1 MRCGLGEGYREKL
14 MKSIINKPEGI
25 RWVTM
30 VFGVLLFSN
39 CAEPI
44 VEEEVVKPV
53 KILVLSGT
61 AEGGRRVFPGIVQ
74 ASQRARLSFRVS
86 GPLVQLPIT
95 QGREVGTGQL
105 LAQIDPRDFQTA
117 VANLEAR
124 LANLQAQYRAL
135 QVARPEDIR
144 SAEANLAA
152 TRARLLE
159 ANATLRRYE
168 RLYEN
173 DNVSKAEYDQRLAAR
188 EVAEAEV
195 RRAEEGLNIAQTGA
209 RAEDIQAMEAQI
221 RAMQA
226 QLDQAGDQLKDTSL
240 QAPYDGIVAERYVE
254 NFEYVQAQQS
264 ILSLQDISIVEV
276 VAQIPEGLVARA
288 KQEVLPEFTVH
299 FESLPGQE
307 FDAEPTEVAAEADP
321 VTRTYAVTFQTPQPE
336 AGMILAGMTAEVL
349 LKGRSEGKSVFNVP
363 VSAVF
368 TDEMGQQSVWIVEE
382 QSMTVGK
389 AQVEVGALVGESV
402 ALLSGV
408 SPGQSIVTAGASF
421 LAEGQKVREITDE
434 LRERR

>member
-1 MRCGLGEGYREKL
+1 MTGHREKL
-14 MKSIINKPEGI
+14 MRLRIEEPRVI
-25 RWVTM
+25 RWVTIAFSM
-30 VFGVLLFSN
+30 LLFNN

-53 KILVLSGT
+53 KILLLSGT
-61 AEGGRRVFPGIVQ
+61 GEGGRRVFPGIVQ

-86 GPLVQLPIT
+86 GPLIQLPIT
-95 QGREVGTGQL
+95 QGREVRKGQL

-117 VANLEAR
+117 VDNLEAR
-124 LANLQAQYRAL
+124 VANLQAQHRAL

-159 ANATLRRYE
+159 ASATLRRYE

-173 DNVSKAEYDQRLAAR
+173 DNISKAEYDQHLAAR
-188 EVAEAEV
+188 AVAEAEV
-195 RRAEEGLNIAQTGA
+195 RSAEETLTIAQTGA

-226 QLDQAGDQLKDTSL
+226 QLKQASDQLKDTSL
-240 QAPYDGIVAERYVE
+240 QAPYAGILAERFVE
-254 NFEYVQAQQS
+254 NFEFVQAQQS
-264 ILSLQDISIVEV
+264 ILSLQDVSVVEV
-276 VAQIPEGLVARA
+276 VAQIPEALVATA
-288 KQEVLPEFTVH
+288 QQEILPEFAVH

-307 FDAEPTEVAAEADP
+307 FDAKATEVAAEADP

-336 AGMILAGMTAEVL
+336 TGRILAGMTAEVV
-349 LKGRSEGKSVFNVP
+349 LKERSNDEFVFNVP

-368 TDEMGQQSVWIVEE
+368 TDETGQQSVWIVED

-389 AQVEVGALVGESV
+389 ARVEVGALVGESV

-421 LAEGQKVREITDE
+421 LAEGQKVRQITDE

>member
-1 MRCGLGEGYREKL
+1 MSGEKL
-14 MKSIINKPEGI
+14 MKSIINKPQVI
-25 RWVTM
+25 RWSTV
-30 VFGVLLFSN
+30 VLGVLLFSN

-74 ASQRARLSFRVS
+74 AAQRARLSFRVS
-86 GPLVQLPIT
+86 GPLVRLPIT
-95 QGREVGTGQL
+95 QGQEVRRGQL

-124 LANLQAQYRAL
+124 VANLQAQHRAL

-152 TRARLLE
+152 SRARLLE
-159 ANATLRRYE
+159 AN
-168 RLYEN
+168 
-173 DNVSKAEYDQRLAAR
+173 DQRLAAR

-226 QLDQAGDQLKDTSL
+226 ELDQASDQLKDTSL
-240 QAPYDGIVAERYVE
+240 QAPYEGIVAERYAE
-254 NFEYVQAQQS
+254 NFEFVQAQQS
-264 ILSLQDISIVEV
+264 ILSLQDLSIVEV
-276 VAQIPEGLVARA
+276 VAQIPEGLLARA
-288 KQEVLPEFTVH
+288 QQEVLPEFAVH
-299 FESLPGQE
+299 FEALPGQE

-321 VTRTYAVTFQTPQPE
+321 VTRTYSVTFQTPQPE
-336 AGMILAGMTAEVL
+336 SGRILAGMTAEVL
-349 LKGRSEGKSVFNVP
+349 LKGRSEGESVFNVP

-368 TDEMGQQSVWIVEE
+368 TDEMGQQSVWILEE

-389 AQVEVGALVGESV
+389 AQV
-402 ALLSGV
+402 
-408 SPGQSIVTAGASF
+408 
-421 LAEGQKVREITDE
+421 VREITDE

>member
-1 MRCGLGEGYREKL
+1 MQ
-14 MKSIINKPEGI
+14 SIINEPQVI
-25 RWVTM
+25 RWVTV
-30 VFGVLLFSN
+30 VFGLVLFSS

-44 VEEEVVKPV
+44 EEEEVVKPV

-61 AEGGRRVFPGIVQ
+61 AQEGRRVFPGIVQ
-74 ASQRARLSFRVS
+74 AAQRARLSFRVS
-86 GPLVQLPIT
+86 GPLVQFPVT
-95 QGREVGTGQL
+95 QGQEVRKGQL
-105 LAQIDPRDFQTA
+105 LAQIDPRDFQTT
-117 VANLEAR
+117 VENLEAR
-124 LANLQAQYRAL
+124 LANLQAQHRAL

-159 ANATLRRYE
+159 ANATLRRYQ

-195 RRAEEGLNIAQTGA
+195 RRAEEGLTIAQTGA
-209 RAEDIQAMEAQI
+209 RAEDIQAMAAQI

-226 QLDQAGDQLKDTSL
+226 QLNQAGDQLKDTSL
-240 QAPYDGIVAERYVE
+240 DAPYDGIVAETYME
-254 NFEYVQAQQS
+254 NFEYVQAQQA
-264 ILSLQDISIVEV
+264 ILSLQDVSTVEV
-276 VAQIPEGLVARA
+276 VAQIPEALLARA
-288 KQEVLPEFTVH
+288 KQEMVPEFAVR
-299 FESLPGQE
+299 FASLPDQE
-307 FDAEPTEVAAEADP
+307 FDAEGTEVAAEADP
-321 VTRTYAVTFQTPQPE
+321 VTRTYAVTFTTPQPE
-336 AGMILAGMTAEVL
+336 TGLILAGMTAEVL
-349 LKGRSEGKSVFNVP
+349 LKERSDNEFVFNVP

-368 TDEMGQQSVWIVEE
+368 TDEMGQQSVWILEE

-389 AQVEVGALVGESV
+389 AQVEVGALAGGSV

-408 SPGQSIVTAGASF
+408 SPGQTIVTAGASF

>member
-1 MRCGLGEGYREKL
+1 MR
-14 MKSIINKPEGI
+14 SIIKEPQAI
-25 RWVTM
+25 RWVTV
-30 VFGVLLFSN
+30 VFALLLFGG

-74 ASQRARLSFRVS
+74 AAQRARLSFRVS

-95 QGREVGTGQL
+95 QGRKVQKGQL
-105 LAQIDPRDFQTA
+105 LAQIDPRDFQNA
-117 VANLEAR
+117 VDNLEAR
-124 LANLQAQYRAL
+124 LDNLQAQHRAL

-195 RRAEEGLNIAQTGA
+195 RRAEESLAITQTGA

-226 QLDQAGDQLKDTSL
+226 QLNQAGDQLKDTSL
-240 QAPYDGIVAERYVE
+240 QAPYAGILAERYVE
-254 NFEYVQAQQS
+254 NFEYVLAQQA
-264 ILSLQDISIVEV
+264 ILSLQDVSTVEV
-276 VAQIPEGLVARA
+276 VAQIPEAFLARA
-288 KQEVLPEFTVH
+288 REQVVAEFAVR
-299 FESLPGQE
+299 FESLPEQE
-307 FDAEPTEVAAEADP
+307 FDAKATEVAAEADP

-336 AGMILAGMTAEVL
+336 TGTILAGMTAEVL
-349 LKGRSEGKSVFNVP
+349 LKERSEGESVFNVP

-389 AQVEVGALVGESV
+389 TRVEVGALMGESV
-402 ALLSGV
+402 VLLSGV

-421 LAEGQKVREITDE
+421 LAEGQKVRKITDE

>member
-1 MRCGLGEGYREKL
+1 
-14 MKSIINKPEGI
+14 MKTIINKPPVI

-30 VFGVLLFSN
+30 AFGVLLFGN

-74 ASQRARLSFRVS
+74 AAQRARLSFRVS

-95 QGREVGTGQL
+95 QGQEVRRGQL

-124 LANLQAQYRAL
+124 VANLQAQHRAL

-152 TRARLLE
+152 SRARLLE
-159 ANATLRRYE
+159 ASANLRRYE

-226 QLDQAGDQLKDTSL
+226 ELDQASDQLKDTSL
-240 QAPYDGIVAERYVE
+240 QAPYEGIVAERYAE
-254 NFEYVQAQQS
+254 NFEFVQAQQS
-264 ILSLQDISIVEV
+264 ILSLQDLSIVEV
-276 VAQIPEGLVARA
+276 VAQIPEGLLARA
-288 KQEVLPEFTVH
+288 QQEVLPEFAVH
-299 FESLPGQE
+299 FEALPGQE

-321 VTRTYAVTFQTPQPE
+321 VTRTYSVTFQTPQPE
-336 AGMILAGMTAEVL
+336 SGRILAGMTAEVL
-349 LKGRSEGKSVFNVP
+349 LKGRSEGESVFNVP

-368 TDEMGQQSVWIVEE
+368 SDEMGQQSVWIVEE

-389 AQVEVGALVGESV
+389 AQVEVGALVGDSV

>member
-1 MRCGLGEGYREKL
+1 MRSN
-14 MKSIINKPEGI
+14 MKAPPAI
-25 RWVTM
+25 RWVTIA
-30 VFGVLLFSN
+30 FGLLFLSG

-95 QGREVGTGQL
+95 QGREVRKGQL
-105 LAQIDPRDFQTA
+105 LAQIDPRDFRNA
-117 VANLEAR
+117 VDNLEAR
-124 LANLQAQYRAL
+124 VANLQAQHRAL

-152 TRARLLE
+152 ARARLLE

-195 RRAEEGLNIAQTGA
+195 RRAEESLTIAQTGA

-226 QLDQAGDQLKDTSL
+226 QLNQAVDQLKDTSL
-240 QAPYDGIVAERYVE
+240 QAPYAGILAKRYVE
-254 NFEYVQAQQS
+254 NFEYVQAQQA
-264 ILSLQDISIVEV
+264 ILSLQDVSIVEV
-276 VAQIPEGLVARA
+276 VAQIPEAFLARA
-288 KQEVLPEFTVH
+288 KQEVVPEFTVR
-299 FESLPGQE
+299 FESLPDQE
-307 FDAEPTEVAAEADP
+307 FDAKATEVAAEADP
-321 VTRTYAVTFQTPQPE
+321 VTRTYSVTFQTPQPE
-336 AGMILAGMTAEVL
+336 TGTILAGMTAEVV
-349 LKGRSEGKSVFNVP
+349 LKERSNDEFVFNVP

-368 TDEMGQQSVWIVEE
+368 TDEMGQQSIWILEE

-389 AQVEVGALVGESV
+389 ARVEVGALVGESV
-402 ALLSGV
+402 VLLSGV
-408 SPGQSIVTAGASF
+408 SPGQTIVTAGASF

-434 LRERR
+434 LRDRR

>member
-1 MRCGLGEGYREKL
+1 
-14 MKSIINKPEGI
+14 MKTIKNKPREI
-25 RWVTM
+25 RWVTIAFSM
-30 VFGVLLFSN
+30 LLFNN

-53 KILVLSGT
+53 KILLLSGT
-61 AEGGRRVFPGIVQ
+61 GEGGRRVFPGIVQ

-86 GPLVQLPIT
+86 GPLIQLPIN
-95 QGREVGTGQL
+95 QGQEVRRGQL
-105 LAQIDPRDFQTA
+105 LAQIDPRDFQNA
-117 VANLEAR
+117 VDNLEAR
-124 LANLQAQYRAL
+124 VANLQAQHRAL

-159 ANATLRRYE
+159 ASATLRRYE

-173 DNVSKAEYDQRLAAR
+173 DNISKAEYDQRLAAR
-188 EVAEAEV
+188 AVAEAEV
-195 RRAEEGLNIAQTGA
+195 RSAEETLTIAQTGA
-209 RAEDIQAMEAQI
+209 RAEDIQAMNAQI

-226 QLDQAGDQLKDTSL
+226 QLKQASDQLKDTSL
-240 QAPYDGIVAERYVE
+240 QAPYAGILAERFVE
-254 NFEYVQAQQS
+254 NFEFVQAQQS
-264 ILSLQDISIVEV
+264 ILSLQDVSVVEV
-276 VAQIPEGLVARA
+276 VAQIPEALVATA
-288 KQEVLPEFTVH
+288 QQELVPEFAVH

-307 FDAEPTEVAAEADP
+307 FDAKATEVAAEADP

-336 AGMILAGMTAEVL
+336 TGRILAGMTAEVV
-349 LKGRSEGKSVFNVP
+349 LKERSNDEFVFNVP

-368 TDEMGQQSVWIVEE
+368 SDETGQQSVWIVED

-389 AQVEVGALVGESV
+389 ARVEVGALVGESV

-421 LAEGQKVREITDE
+421 LAEGQKVRQITDE

>member
-1 MRCGLGEGYREKL
+1 
-14 MKSIINKPEGI
+14 MKSIINKPQVV
-25 RWVTM
+25 RWVTV
-30 VFGVLLFSN
+30 VFGLLLLGG
-39 CAEPI
+39 CAVPI
-44 VEEEVVKPV
+44 QEEAVVRPV
-53 KILVLSGT
+53 KVLVLSGSS
-61 AEGGRRVFPGIVQ
+61 EGGSRVFPGIVQ
-74 ASQRARLSFRVS
+74 AAQRARLSFRVS
-86 GPLVQLPIT
+86 GPLVQVPVFRGE
-95 QGREVGTGQL
+95 QVRQGQL

-117 VANLEAR
+117 VENLEAR
-124 LANLQAQYRAL
+124 VANLQAQYSAL

-159 ANATLRRYE
+159 ANATLRRYQ

-188 EVAEAEV
+188 QVAEAEV
-195 RRAEEGLNIAQTGA
+195 RRAEEGLTIARTGA

-221 RAMQA
+221 RAMKA
-226 QLDQAGDQLKDTSL
+226 QLKQAGDQLKDTSL
-240 QAPYDGIVAERYVE
+240 QAPYAGIVAEIYVE
-254 NFEYVQAQQS
+254 NFEFVQAQQS
-264 ILSLQDISIVEV
+264 TLSLQDVSTVEV
-276 VAQIPEGLVARA
+276 VAQIPEAIVARGRRD
-288 KQEVLPEFTVH
+288 LMPEFAVR

-307 FDAEPTEVAAEADP
+307 FEAEATEVAAEADP

-336 AGMILAGMTAEVL
+336 TGTILAGMTAEVL
-349 LKGRSEGKSVFNVP
+349 LKERSNDEFVFNVP

-368 TDEMGQQSVWIVEE
+368 TDEMGQQSVWILDE

-389 AQVEVGALVGESV
+389 AQVEVGALAGGSV
-402 ALLSGV
+402 TLLSGV
-408 SPGQSIVTAGASF
+408 SPGQTIVTAGASF